1 MTKVPSGPRTV
12 RRRLGRYAFWLACVI
27 ALLVS
32 FVLINVDRPASAG
45 PFLSAIGVNLLAAI
59 VFALIFSALSD
70 RVQQENLRLEL
81 AEQFK
86 TLKEDMRADLQRT
99 ASTYLP
105 TTTYRAASTF
115 EDAFNRDI
123 TSALATTTFY
133 GFRGTSAKYVAQRV
147 KLARHRPLQVRV
159 ITLDP
164 TDEPSLRRRA
174 TDRLAQPGYS
184 GRSTDELVREIRDE
198 IFMSVVALFDIR
210 EVCPV
215 ELLLVSE
222 PLVTRVELF
231 DDSVFVSWYQGPDS
245 TAVPFPETLRFQ
257 SQSFPYEIER
267 LSLARRFDLG
277 GAKVRRFGAADN
289 DAVIRDYLGELQR
302 TSVTVQELGRWR
314 EEYQRFIAP
323 FERKLRAL

>member
-1 MTKVPSGPRTV
+1 
-12 RRRLGRYAFWLACVI
+12 L
-27 ALLVS
+27 S
-32 FVLINVDRPASAG
+32 FVLINVDRPASTG
-45 PFLSAIGVNLLAAI
+45 SFRSAIGVNLFAAV
-59 VFALIFSALSD
+59 VFALIFSWFSD
-70 RVQQENLRLEL
+70 RVQQENLRSEL

-86 TLKEDMRADLQRT
+86 SLKEDMRADLQRA
-99 ASTYLP
+99 ASMYLP
-105 TTTYRAASTF
+105 TKTYRAASTF

-123 TSALATTTFY
+123 TSALAATTFY
-133 GFRGTSAKYVAQRV
+133 GFRGTSAKYVAQRIR
-147 KLARHRPLQVRV
+147 LARHRPLQVRV

-198 IFMSVVALFDIR
+198 ILMSVVALFDIR
-210 EVCPV
+210 ELCPV
-215 ELLLVSE
+215 DLLLVSE

-245 TAVPFPETLRFQ
+245 TGVPFPETLRFQ
-257 SQSFPYEIER
+257 SQSFPHEIER

-277 GAKVRRFGAADN
+277 GAKLRRFGAGDN
-289 DAVIRDYLGELQR
+289 DDVIRGYLRELQG
-302 TSVTVQELGRWR
+302 TPVTVQQLGRWR
-314 EEYQRFIAP
+314 DEYRRFIAP